1 MCIRDRHQT
10 VHYQRFDCHQMAYQ
24 PVIDRPYHSRN
35 IIEGTYALHPQLLPY
50 YSHIVVLKIDSQL
63 QIERLSKRNF
73 KQIKQFQERWIPLE
87 NQYFEYYHLFEKYPV
102 IKDIHIL

>member
-1 MCIRDRHQT
+1 MT
-10 VHYQRFDCHQMAYQ
+10 YQ

-50 YSHIVVLKIDSQL
+50 YSHVVVLKIDSQL

-87 NQYFEYYHLFEKYPV
+87 NQSSL
-102 IKDIHIL
+102 